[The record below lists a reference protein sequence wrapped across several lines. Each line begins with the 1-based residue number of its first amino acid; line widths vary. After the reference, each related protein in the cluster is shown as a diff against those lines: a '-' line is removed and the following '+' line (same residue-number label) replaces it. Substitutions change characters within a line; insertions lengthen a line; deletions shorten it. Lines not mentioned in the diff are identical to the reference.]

1 MNWEAF
7 TGIATAF
14 TGLIILATVFVGAR
28 QLQHLQR
35 ATQLQGIMRLIDGME
50 SPAVLKAIEYVRFTL
65 PEELKNPDYA
75 KDLEK
80 KHVMEDHPL
89 WIALRWLERLGTLAR
104 YGLIDPEPLYAL
116 NSPDYQHMWAVLR
129 PVVQARRRDSTLV
142 PFDNAEY
149 LCKKSWDWVRQEFG
163 RETYDA
169 LSKKYSW
176 EE

>member
-65 PEELKNPDYA
+65 PEELKKP
-75 KDLEK
+75 
-80 KHVMEDHPL
+80 
-89 WIALRWLERLGTLAR
+89 
-104 YGLIDPEPLYAL
+104 
-116 NSPDYQHMWAVLR
+116 
-129 PVVQARRRDSTLV
+129 
-142 PFDNAEY
+142 
-149 LCKKSWDWVRQEFG
+149 
-163 RETYDA
+163 
-169 LSKKYSW
+169 
-176 EE
+176 